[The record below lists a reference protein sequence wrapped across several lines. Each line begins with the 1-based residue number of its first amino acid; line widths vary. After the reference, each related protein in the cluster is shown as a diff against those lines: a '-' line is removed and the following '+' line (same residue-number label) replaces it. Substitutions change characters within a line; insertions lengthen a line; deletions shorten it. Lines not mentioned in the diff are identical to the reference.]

1 VIYDSQNETV
11 VGRFSMV
18 TEILEHD
25 IRERNVIAHI
35 APVSP
40 PRNDDVF
47 GRIGPLETRLARN
60 DREIDAAQHVRFRVF
75 VEEMGARL
83 PADAMRRSRDIDAF
97 DAVCD
102 HLLVLD
108 NSIEGDPEDQ
118 IVGTYRLLRQ
128 ETAFAYNGFYSASE
142 FDIDGLIARHPGKRF
157 MELGRSC
164 VLPQYRTKRTVELL
178 WQGNWAYAVRHRMDA
193 MIGCASFP
201 GVQPEA
207 HALALSFLHHNCGA
221 KGEWSASALPELYR
235 EMDMMPTEAINPR
248 RALSAMPPLIKAY
261 MRIGAT
267 FGSGAVVDHAFNT
280 TDVLVILP
288 VSSIAGRY
296 ITYYGGEDYRFNG

>member
-1 VIYDSQNETV
+1 MI
-11 VGRFSMV
+11 

-25 IRERNVIAHI
+25 IRERNVITSAR
-35 APVSP
+35 PVSQT
-40 PRNDDVF
+40 RNDDVF

-83 PADAMRRSRDIDAF
+83 PADAMRRNRDADAF

-108 NSIEGDPEDQ
+108 NSIEGDTEDQ

-128 ETAFAYNGFYSASE
+128 ETAFAHNGFYSASE
-142 FDIDGLIARHPGKRF
+142 FDIEGLIARHPGKSF

-164 VLPQYRTKRTVELL
+164 VLPEYRTKRTVELL

-207 HALALSFLHHNCGA
+207 HALALSFLHHTCGA
-221 KGEWSASALPELYR
+221 KGDWAAQALPELYR
-235 EMDMMPTEAINPR
+235 EMDMMPMEAINPR
-248 RALSAMPPLIKAY
+248 RALFAMPPLIKGY
-261 MRIGAT
+261 MRLGAM

-296 ITYYGGEDYRFNG
+296 INYYGGDAYRFTG

>member
-1 VIYDSQNETV
+1 
-11 VGRFSMV
+11 MV

-25 IRERNVIAHI
+25 IRERNVISVRPALQT
-35 APVSP
+35 
-40 PRNDDVF
+40 RNDDVF
-47 GRIGPLETRLARN
+47 GRIGSLETRLARN
-60 DREIDAAQHVRFRVF
+60 EREIDAAQHVRFRVF

-83 PADAMRRSRDIDAF
+83 PADAMRRSRDADAF

-108 NSIEGDPEDQ
+108 NSIEGDTEDQ

-128 ETAFAYNGFYSASE
+128 ETAFAHNGFYSASE
-142 FDIDGLIARHPGKRF
+142 FDIEGLIARHPGKRF

-164 VLPQYRTKRTVELL
+164 VLPEYRTKRTVELL

-207 HALALSFLHHNCGA
+207 HALALSFLHHTCGA
-221 KGEWSASALPELYR
+221 KGDWAASALPDLYR
-235 EMDMMPTEAINPR
+235 EMDMMPIEAINPR
-248 RALSAMPPLIKAY
+248 KALSGMPPLIKGY
-261 MRIGAT
+261 MRLGAM

-296 ITYYGGEDYRFNG
+296 INYYGGESYRFNG

>member
-1 VIYDSQNETV
+1 MI
-11 VGRFSMV
+11 

-25 IRERNVIAHI
+25 IRERNVITSAR
-35 APVSP
+35 PVSQT
-40 PRNDDVF
+40 RNADVF

-83 PADAMRRSRDIDAF
+83 PADAMRRSRDADAF

-108 NSIEGDPEDQ
+108 NSIEGDTEDQ

-128 ETAFAYNGFYSASE
+128 ETAFAHNGFYSASE
-142 FDIDGLIARHPGKRF
+142 FDIEGLIARHPGKSF

-164 VLPQYRTKRTVELL
+164 VLPEYRTKRTVELL

-207 HALALSFLHHNCGA
+207 HALALSFLHHTCGA
-221 KGEWSASALPELYR
+221 KGDWAASALPDLYR
-235 EMDMMPTEAINPR
+235 EMDMMPMEAINPR
-248 RALSAMPPLIKAY
+248 RALFAMPPLIKGY
-261 MRIGAT
+261 MRLGAM

-296 ITYYGGEDYRFNG
+296 INYYGGDAYRFTG